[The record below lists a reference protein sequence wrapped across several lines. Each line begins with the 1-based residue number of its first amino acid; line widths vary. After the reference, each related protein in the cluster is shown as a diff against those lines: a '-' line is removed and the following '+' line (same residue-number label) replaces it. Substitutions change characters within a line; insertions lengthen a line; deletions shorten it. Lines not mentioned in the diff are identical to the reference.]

1 MPLASFYLINVFNH
15 NYVKALVFLLI
26 GHARQLTKL
35 ALRKPTVDK
44 LLAKQQ
50 EDTEFFANFIVK
62 DSIQKGL
69 AKYLEALK
77 QKN

>member
-1 MPLASFYLINVFNH
+1 M
-15 NYVKALVFLLI
+15 KALVFLLI

-35 ALRKPTVDK
+35 ALRKSTVDN
-44 LLAKQQ
+44 LVAKQQ
-50 EDTEFFANFIVK
+50 EDIEYFAKFIVK

-77 QKN
+77 QKK